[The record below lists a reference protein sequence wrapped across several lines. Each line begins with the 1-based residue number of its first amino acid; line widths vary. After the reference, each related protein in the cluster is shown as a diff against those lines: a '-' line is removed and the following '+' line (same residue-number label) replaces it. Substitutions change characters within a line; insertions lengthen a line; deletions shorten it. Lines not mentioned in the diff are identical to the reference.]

1 MVITMEELRAG
12 TIDFSD
18 IDVPGS
24 PRLPPLHPGEILS
37 DWMSEEGLSASAL
50 AKALRVPR
58 YRVRAIMVGRR
69 PVSVGIALRIAR
81 YLGTSPD
88 LWINLQADYDQEC
101 AERAL
106 GARIAREVTPRAA

>member
-1 MVITMEELRAG
+1 M
-12 TIDFSD
+12 
-18 IDVPGS
+18 
-24 PRLPPLHPGEILS
+24 
-37 DWMSEEGLSASAL
+37 
-50 AKALRVPR
+50 
-58 YRVRAIMVGRR
+58 
-69 PVSVGIALRIAR
+69 SVGIALRIAR